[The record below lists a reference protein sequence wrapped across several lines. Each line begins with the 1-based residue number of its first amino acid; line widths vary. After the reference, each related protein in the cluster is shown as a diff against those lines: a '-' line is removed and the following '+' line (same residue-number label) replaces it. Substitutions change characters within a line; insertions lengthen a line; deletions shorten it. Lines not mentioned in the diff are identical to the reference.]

1 VGLQIHTS
9 VRFTL
14 FFLFINSS
22 FITYLL
28 VSYVMQVEVQVR
40 LEMKVQVQV
49 KEVVKDV
56 EEGDLWHGSDF
67 ECDVGLVMF

>member
-1 VGLQIHTS
+1 
-9 VRFTL
+9 
-14 FFLFINSS
+14 
-22 FITYLL
+22 
-28 VSYVMQVEVQVR
+28 MQVEVQVR